1 MMHKV
6 IEAVTIKLDVI
17 LKVISLQMLLVAC
30 AFGQGL
36 PADVDG
42 QDAKRAKALLNK
54 AVSYYQEAGDASLA
68 AISRQ
73 GQFTDDE
80 LYVYVVNTEG
90 TMLASGGPSATLIGR
105 DVSQALGESLRAE
118 FRQALDRP
126 ETGEIYHATYRWQ
139 NWSSGRYEKK
149 SVFYTRVDD
158 KVFAVG
164 YYVPRSNEK
173 QAKELLNRVVQSINE
188 NPEETIEKINGLSP
202 EFLQDDL
209 YTFVIDRDSE
219 RFVAHGYNRR
229 LVGSDFN
236 KIRSTDKK
244 PIGKSILE
252 MAEANNSGKI
262 SYLWPNPT
270 TNSNEPKITLFR
282 VTGKYIVAVGYYLN
296 ADDQ

>member
-1 MMHKV
+1 M
-6 IEAVTIKLDVI
+6 
-17 LKVISLQMLLVAC
+17 
-30 AFGQGL
+30 
-36 PADVDG
+36 
-42 QDAKRAKALLNK
+42 
-54 AVSYYQEAGDASLA
+54 
-68 AISRQ
+68 
-73 GQFTDDE
+73 
-80 LYVYVVNTEG
+80 
-90 TMLASGGPSATLIGR
+90 
-105 DVSQALGESLRAE
+105 
-118 FRQALDRP
+118 
-126 ETGEIYHATYRWQ
+126 
-139 NWSSGRYEKK
+139 
-149 SVFYTRVDD
+149 
-158 KVFAVG
+158 
-164 YYVPRSNEK
+164 
-173 QAKELLNRVVQSINE
+173 NRVVQSINE

-209 YTFVIDRDSE
+209 YAFVIDRDSE